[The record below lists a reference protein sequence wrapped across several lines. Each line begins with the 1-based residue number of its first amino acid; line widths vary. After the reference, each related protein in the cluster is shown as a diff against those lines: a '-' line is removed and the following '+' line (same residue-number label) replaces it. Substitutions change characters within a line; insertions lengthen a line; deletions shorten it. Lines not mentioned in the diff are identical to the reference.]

1 MDFVVEVVAGW
12 AGDGSVAPMTPTE
25 VAVIGAGIVGLAT
38 AHTLE
43 RRGVSVTVYEQGQAG
58 AGQSAGQS
66 RLFRHAHD
74 DPRMIDLAIA
84 ARAGWADWED
94 DFGTELIARDG
105 TVALGVAVPGKLA
118 RLQQFPAV
126 RARPIDTAELAE
138 RLPVLA
144 PFDGPALFD
153 PDGGAIRTRAA
164 IAALRDRLLRPM
176 VAEQV
181 LSIDHTGAEVEV
193 RSATGCARFRRVV
206 VCAGRGT
213 AVLAAGV
220 GVSIPAAVSAHARV
234 SFAVRADAPVRL
246 AGLQD
251 GGAFVADT
259 ATYATAYPDRR
270 TYALGVGAGVPLSGD
285 GIGCDARALARL
297 VDRASRYVATALPG
311 LDPAPVDHVHCWVT
325 ALPWSDDGIGI
336 WQAGAV
342 YLVVGNN
349 MFKHA
354 PALGA
359 VLADCA
365 AGDGVPTEFTP
376 DAELGAPRKS

>member
-1 MDFVVEVVAGW
+1 M
-12 AGDGSVAPMTPTE
+12 
-25 VAVIGAGIVGLAT
+25 
-38 AHTLE
+38 
-43 RRGVSVTVYEQGQAG
+43 
-58 AGQSAGQS
+58 
-66 RLFRHAHD
+66 
-74 DPRMIDLAIA
+74 
-84 ARAGWADWED
+84 
-94 DFGTELIARDG
+94 
-105 TVALGVAVPGKLA
+105 ALGVAVPGKLA

-144 PFDGPALFD
+144 PFDGPAMFD

-213 AVLAAGV
+213 AALAAGV

-251 GGAFVADT
+251 GGAFLADT

-270 TYALGVGAGVPLSGD
+270 TYALGVGSAVPLAGD
-285 GIGCDARALARL
+285 GIGLRRPGHRSFGGSGLAIRGHGSARSRSGSGGLRALLGHRAAVERRR
-297 VDRASRYVATALPG
+297 DRNL
-311 LDPAPVDHVHCWVT
+311 
-325 ALPWSDDGIGI
+325 
-336 WQAGAV
+336 AG
-342 YLVVGNN
+342 GR
-349 MFKHA
+349 
-354 PALGA
+354 
-359 VLADCA
+359 
-365 AGDGVPTEFTP
+365 GVPGGRQQHVQART
-376 DAELGAPRKS
+376 GARCGARGLRVG